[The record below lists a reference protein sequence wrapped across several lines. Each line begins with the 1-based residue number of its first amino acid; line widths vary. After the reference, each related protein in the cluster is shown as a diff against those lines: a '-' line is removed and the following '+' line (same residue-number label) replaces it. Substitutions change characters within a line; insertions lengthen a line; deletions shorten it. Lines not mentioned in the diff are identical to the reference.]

1 MRAVAPVLAAT
12 DSSPQSAAPSSWTM
26 KSRRHLSSGRRRHH
40 LTVHKMHRDW
50 ITTAC
55 SSRRRSSSHR
65 SYYRWIVSAT
75 QSTPDTPASR
85 SGSATESFYDQ
96 SSPNQIPY
104 HLSPYSS
111 PLNETRK
118 LAHQLRE
125 R

>member
-1 MRAVAPVLAAT
+1 MKAVAPVLATT
-12 DSSPQSAAPSSWTM
+12 DSFPQSVAPSSWTT
-26 KSRRHLSSGRRRHH
+26 KSRRHLASGCRRHH
-40 LTVHKMHRDW
+40 LIVHKMHQDW

-55 SSRRRSSSHR
+55 NSHQRSSSHR

-75 QSTPDTPASR
+75 QSTSGTPASR

-104 HLSPYSS
+104 HLPPYSS

-125 R
+125 Q